1 MRALLSLIVLLFFGL
16 VAVGFY
22 RGWFQASVN
31 RDQSGQ
37 KVKTTFTVDERKLQE
52 DREKIEGAVERAKDQ
67 AAETTGVSR

>member
-31 RDQSGQ
+31 RDRSDQ

-52 DREKIEGAVERAKDQ
+52 DREKLEGAVERAKDQ